1 MPLYM
6 EIPGLEGPSSVGGL
20 SDVFPIE
27 SYAHGLNQSY
37 GPEGAF
43 AKTTG
48 SANVQLFSIS
58 GKVDGS
64 TPLLM
69 QTLCQNDHYD
79 EIILHDLVAMEGGEL
94 HTFIKVTME
103 KVSIADVQYSGF
115 NEGEAQQSI
124 LLRFSRILW
133 EIDPLDKETGQ
144 ALGMKSFEWD
154 SASSGVR
161 S

>member
-1 MPLYM
+1 MPLYL
-6 EIPGLEGPSSVGGL
+6 EVPGLEGPSDVADL
-20 SDVFPIE
+20 TDVFPIE
-27 SYAHGLNQSY
+27 SYSHGLNQSY

-48 SANVQLFSIS
+48 SANIQLFTIS

-79 EIILHDLVAMEGGEL
+79 EVILHDLVATAGGDL
-94 HTFIKVTME
+94 HTFMKITME
-103 KVSIADVQYSGF
+103 KVSVADLQYSGF
-115 NEGEAQQSI
+115 NEGEAAQTIS
-124 LLRFSRILW
+124 LRFSKVCW
-133 EIDPLDKETGQ
+133 EIDPLDKETGE

-154 SASSGVR
+154 ASSSGVR
-161 S
+161 T